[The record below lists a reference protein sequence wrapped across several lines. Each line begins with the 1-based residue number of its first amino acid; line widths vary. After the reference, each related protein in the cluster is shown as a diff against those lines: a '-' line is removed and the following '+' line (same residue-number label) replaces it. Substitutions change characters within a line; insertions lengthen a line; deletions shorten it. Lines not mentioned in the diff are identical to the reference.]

1 MKAPLLKKKKKSS
14 IIEIKYLK
22 MREWNST
29 KTSIKAS
36 KFGLKNSFEAQISYD
51 LSRIKNFFENNSRN
65 L

>member
-1 MKAPLLKKKKKSS
+1 
-14 IIEIKYLK
+14 